1 MGTWGVCVMGRFS
14 LKRAP
19 FGLSTSLVDF
29 SVSGERSSSEIKTL
43 FFFWC
48 QVGDFG
54 RGKKIIV
61 KVYGL
66 HHKP

>member
-29 SVSGERSSSEIKTL
+29 SVSGERSSSEIKT
-43 FFFWC
+43 FFF
-48 QVGDFG
+48 FG
-54 RGKKIIV
+54 VKLGVLEGGKK
-61 KVYGL
+61 L
-66 HHKP
+66 L